1 MKKRPTVLLSFLLVA
16 ASVSLL
22 TGCASNYRKR
32 PEPTVSA
39 AVGDN
44 KVKGKSVKAEEA
56 DLDEY
61 STALVSDPWEP
72 VNRAI
77 FRFND
82 GVYTIL
88 FRPVS
93 KVYETVL
100 PKPVRK
106 GLDNV
111 FENVRVP
118 VRLVNDVLQGKFER
132 AAREL
137 EKFVLNSTWGIA
149 GILRLSDRIPSLAE
163 VPAADTGQTFA
174 KWGIERGPY
183 IVLPLLGPSTL
194 RETVGYAGDSA
205 LNPVSWVTT
214 AFGAPVWAI
223 AIPSTNTLRS
233 LPHQLRIYD
242 AATENTLDPYLAAR
256 SAYIQYRNEVAR
268 K

>member
-1 MKKRPTVLLSFLLVA
+1 MKRQISLLFVLLAVS
-16 ASVSLL
+16 SVPLL
-22 TGCASNYRKR
+22 TGCASNNRKR

-44 KVKGKSVKAEEA
+44 KVKARPVKAEEA
-56 DLDEY
+56 EIDEY
-61 STALVSDPWEP
+61 STVLVSDPWEP

-82 GVYTIL
+82 GLYTIL
-88 FRPVS
+88 LRPIS
-93 KVYETVL
+93 KVYETVV

-111 FENVRVP
+111 AENVRVP
-118 VRLVNDVLQGKFER
+118 VRLVNNVLQGKFER

-137 EKFVLNSTWGIA
+137 QKFLVNSTWGIG
-149 GILRLSDRIPSLAE
+149 GIVRLSDRIPSLAE

-174 KWGIERGPY
+174 KWGIGRGPY
-183 IVLPLLGPSTL
+183 IVLPVLGPSTL

-233 LPHQLRIYD
+233 LPHELRIYD

-256 SAYIQYRNEVAR
+256 SAHIQYRNEVAL